1 MDATTVVSKH
11 KMVTV
16 TLGVTREDGQPT
28 TVEKTIESGPTLVPA
43 LKQELEVPADSSLWV
58 IVKGKK
64 KPLAD
69 HQHHDVKAGDHFE
82 ALVKG
87 GVS

>member
-1 MDATTVVSKH
+1 MDAAVVASKR
-11 KMVTV
+11 KLVTV
-16 TLGVTREDGQPT
+16 TLGVTGEDGETT
-28 TVEKTIESGPTLVPA
+28 TVDRTIGSGTTPVPL
-43 LKQELEVPADSSLWV
+43 LKEELEVPADSSLWV
-58 IVKGKK
+58 VEKGKK

-69 HQHHDVKAGDHFE
+69 HQHHDVKEGDHFE